1 MSKKII
7 SVTIPALK
15 KLAKIAKEQD
25 SKHLI
30 FSIKGGGCNGFKYDF
45 SPTNDKPEKFDEIH
59 CLKNQL
65 TNLNDSSKIDSP
77 LESIYVCGKSLMH
90 ILGTEVDWE
99 KNIMGETFIFKNP
112 MAASSCGCG
121 TSFNSLNKK

>member
-1 MSKKII
+1 MSKKILSI
-7 SVTIPALK
+7 TLPALR
-15 KLAKIAKEQD
+15 KLASIANEQN
-25 SKHLI
+25 SKHLL

-45 SPTNDKPEKFDEIH
+45 SPTNDEPEKFDEVH

-65 TNLNDSSKIDSP
+65 ESLKEKEKINSP
-77 LESIYVCGKSLMH
+77 LESIHVCGKSLMH

-112 MAASSCGCG
+112 MASSSCGCG
-121 TSFNSLNKK
+121 TSFNSINKK